1 MKRIKPLR
9 YRPPG
14 AERSGAELGG
24 SVLVGLGMEEVWW
37 WRRFGGGEGLVVEN
51 VWWWRRFG
59 GGLVLVVKWSKTD
72 SHHYHM
78 GA

>member
-37 WRRFGGGEGLVVEN
+37 WRRFGGGECLVEEGSQTMLQ
-51 VWWWRRFG
+51 RHQ
-59 GGLVLVVKWSKTD
+59 VVQNR
-72 SHHYHM
+72 
-78 GA
+78 